1 MTERILTK
9 EEIEVRRVHMEKERL
24 LQREDV
30 RKAIQTLSSYSIFR
44 QVYQGGEIYLE
55 PAPEWKY
62 EKPM

>member
-30 RKAIQTLSSYSIFR
+30 RKAIQTLAGHQILRYVFQNQEAYIDL
-44 QVYQGGEIYLE
+44 Q
-55 PAPEWKY
+55 PEWKY